1 MLKINKRYVIEVL
14 FLKEVFYFR
23 DDLNKFMESIGVI
36 KGIMILII
44 NLYKFFI
51 RLDKYFSF
59 LKELERY
66 IEVGR

>member
-1 MLKINKRYVIEVL
+1 MNKRYVIEVL
-14 FLKEVFYFR
+14 FLKEVFNFR